1 MNACVWH
8 HTNAKTKRFKFY
20 SQLAADGPKTKA
32 NKRAMTMKATI
43 TTELQSETEDL
54 KRQQKRQRGFTLIEL
69 MIVVAIIGI
78 LAAIAIPQY
87 QNYTGRAQASE
98 GVTLFGGVK
107 TSMGE
112 YFNDYNCWP
121 GDGTACAIP
130 TGSSA
135 NRAAGAN
142 EPTEIKGNYVGQ
154 VSVASDGSGCVQV
167 DFALGVQRGRSLIFT
182 PSEVAAGT
190 DPGAIDWKC
199 YSPGAVG
206 DTSLI
211 EDPKLPSSC
220 RGGAPATGYKACTY
234 VAYTAP

>member
-54 KRQQKRQRGFTLIEL
+54 KRQQKKQRGFTLIEL

-87 QNYTGRAQASE
+87 QAYTGRAQASE
-98 GVTLFGGVK
+98 ALSLFGGVK

-112 YFNDYNCWP
+112 YFNDRGCWP
-121 GDGTACAIP
+121 GG
-130 TGSSA
+130 TGSCAVATTSTATNDAVGYAPAEISGSYVGSVTVAGDSTGCVTVSFSA
-135 NRAAGAN
+135 GVHS
-142 EPTEIKGNYVGQ
+142 EPTSKVI
-154 VSVASDGSGCVQV
+154 
-167 DFALGVQRGRSLIFT
+167 IFT
-182 PSEVAAGT
+182 PSVLTTGQT
-190 DPGAIDWKC
+190 QQGAVDWAC
-199 YSPGAVG
+199 YSPAGTTNIV
-206 DTSLI
+206 DSN
-211 EDPKLPSSC
+211 LPSNC
-220 RGGAPATGYKACTY
+220 RGGAPTTGYATCT
-234 VAYTAP
+234 